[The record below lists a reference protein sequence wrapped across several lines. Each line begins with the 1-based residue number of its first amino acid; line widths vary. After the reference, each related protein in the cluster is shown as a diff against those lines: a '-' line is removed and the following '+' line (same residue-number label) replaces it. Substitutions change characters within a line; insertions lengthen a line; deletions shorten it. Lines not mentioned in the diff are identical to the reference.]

1 LDVVVDGE
9 PITASADAQQ
19 GFQMLANARRH
30 ATGRIDVLVARVTV
44 GAVVTVADN
53 GPGIAA
59 VDRERIFDRLVR
71 LDAARAES
79 NGQSGAGLGP
89 AIARGLRPS
98 HGGDMCCVT
107 PAMGGQRSSVPPSA
121 TQLRTATPR
130 CGQSS

>member
-1 LDVVVDGE
+1 MDVVVDGE
-9 PITASADAQQ
+9 PITVSADAQQ

-30 ATGRIDVLVARVTV
+30 ATGLIDVLVARVTV

-89 AIARGLRPS
+89 TIARGLRPG

-107 PAMGGQRSSVPPSA
+107 PAMGASGAVFRLALPS
-121 TQLRTATPR
+121 
-130 CGQSS
+130 